1 MHPTLLTPFN
11 SISHMN
17 TIVVDL
23 SQKGLL
29 MFLKPHEV
37 ELMRAVWAAEDPIDS
52 RTAWGWLLARE
63 QHHTRSRATVIN
75 FLKAAADRGWL
86 EMTQRGVK
94 GGEPSLY
101 VPHPNFPCEVSF
113 TQELAM
119 RVVKSMGDL
128 LGVSFMV
135 KQKRVSEE

>member
-1 MHPTLLTPFN
+1 
-11 SISHMN
+11 MN
-17 TIVVDL
+17 YVIIDL
-23 SQKGLL
+23 SKKGLL

-37 ELMRAVWAAEDPIDS
+37 ELLRAVWEAEGPIDS
-52 RTAWGWLLARE
+52 RTAWKLLIQRG
-63 QHHTRSRATVIN
+63 HVRSRATAIN
-75 FLKAAADRGWL
+75 FLKDAAARGWL

-119 RVVKSMGDL
+119 RVVASMGDL
-128 LGVSFMV
+128 LGVVFV
-135 KQKRVSEE
+135 VRQKRVLEESS

>member
-1 MHPTLLTPFN
+1 
-11 SISHMN
+11 MN
-17 TIVVDL
+17 AMVIDL
-23 SQKGLL
+23 SQSGLE

-37 ELMRAVWAAEDPIDS
+37 ELMRAVWEAESPIDS

-94 GGEPSLY
+94 GGESFLY
-101 VPHPNFPCEVSF
+101 VPSKNFPCEVSF
-113 TQELAM
+113 TQMLAM
-119 RVVKSMGDL
+119 RVVQSMGDL
-128 LGVSFMV
+128 LGVVFIV
-135 KQKRVSEE
+135 KQRPVKGFNQ